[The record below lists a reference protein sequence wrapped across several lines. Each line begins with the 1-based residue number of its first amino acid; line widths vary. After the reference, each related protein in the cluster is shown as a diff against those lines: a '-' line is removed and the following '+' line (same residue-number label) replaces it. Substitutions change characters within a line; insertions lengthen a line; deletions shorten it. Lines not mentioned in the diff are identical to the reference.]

1 MCGWNLSF
9 LTRHQ
14 NILSLLICERR
25 DVGGTDFIGLVG
37 IAGNNRWKVLA
48 ARKYSV
54 MVA

>member
-9 LTRHQ
+9 LTRPQ

-25 DVGGTDFIGLVG
+25 DVGGTEIIALVG
-37 IAGNNRWKVLA
+37 IACNNRGKVLA